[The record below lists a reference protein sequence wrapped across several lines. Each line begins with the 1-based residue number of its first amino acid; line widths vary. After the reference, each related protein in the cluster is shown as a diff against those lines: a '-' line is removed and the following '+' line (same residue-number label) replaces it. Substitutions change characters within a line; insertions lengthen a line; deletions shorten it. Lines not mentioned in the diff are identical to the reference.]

1 MKLSVSFLGKE
12 NYKEILE
19 LIDKE
24 NIDYIHADIMDGKY
38 VPKTTIRE
46 DSLYSMNHKFDTHLM
61 VKEPSSYIDGF
72 SKLNTEFITIH
83 LDIDEDIDMLIDKI
97 KGYGIK
103 VGIAINPNQPI
114 ELVYPYL
121 EKIDLVLIMTVVP
134 GLPGQEI
141 IVDATKKIVPLKN
154 KISELGLNII
164 IETDGGINDK
174 TIDYVK
180 DSNMVVCGSFITN
193 GNIHDRVDFIKN
205 Y

>member
-46 DSLYSMNHKFDTHLM
+46 NSLYSMNHKFDTHLM

-83 LDIDEDIDMLIDKI
+83 LDIDEDIDMLIEKI

-114 ELVYPYL
+114 VLVYPYL
-121 EKIDLVLIMTVVP
+121 EKIDLV
-134 GLPGQEI
+134 
-141 IVDATKKIVPLKN
+141 
-154 KISELGLNII
+154 
-164 IETDGGINDK
+164 
-174 TIDYVK
+174 
-180 DSNMVVCGSFITN
+180 
-193 GNIHDRVDFIKN
+193 GNIPYIKKPTGLWIQTTTVNGITRKELSTLLSVDKAMITHIINYLASDNWLIKKDPFALSPLMARSCILPLPKLSN
-205 Y
+205 FV